1 MMKLDIS
8 QHHKTFEK
16 YAKIWDTK
24 EIIELSV
31 KRILWWINT
40 KRTQKEILKRN
51 TTKYQII
58 FYFIIF

>member
-31 KRILWWINT
+31 KKILWWINT
-40 KRTQKEILKRN
+40 KRTQKKS
-51 TTKYQII
+51 
-58 FYFIIF
+58 